1 METEKNISPPLPME
15 PNVRQ
20 RKLYISE
27 NLLSQIKRSGYDPVE
42 ALTYF
47 NTLIK
52 ENREQTNKL
61 EAQNNKIAEALDNTV
76 RLSAGYQA
84 EVIKNRRLREAINR
98 LRPQD
103 YYEVIQKI
111 EKGKGWQL

>member
-1 METEKNISPPLPME
+1 MENEKNISPLPPSE
-15 PNVRQ
+15 GFVRQ
-20 RKLYISE
+20 RKLYIPE
-27 NLLSQIKRSGYDPVE
+27 TLLSQIKRSGYDPIE

-52 ENREQTNKL
+52 ENREQENKL
-61 EAQNNKIAEALDNTV
+61 ALQNTKICEALDNTV

-98 LRPQD
+98 LRPGD
-103 YYEVIQKI
+103 YYELIQKI
-111 EKGKGWQL
+111 EKGKEWQP

>member
-1 METEKNISPPLPME
+1 METEKNVSPSPPE
-15 PNVRQ
+15 ERNTRQ
-20 RKLYISE
+20 RKLYIPE
-27 NLLSQIKRSGYDPVE
+27 TLLSQIKRSGYDPIE

-52 ENREQTNKL
+52 ENREQNNKL
-61 EAQNNKIAEALDNTV
+61 EAQNTKISEALDNTV

-98 LRPQD
+98 LRPND

-111 EKGKGWQL
+111 EKGKEW